1 MFAPNFSNLA
11 PALVSTAELDP
22 LRDEG
27 ELYATKLEDA
37 GNRVAINRYLGAPHT
52 FAGLDGILDCGRDYN
67 HSVVA
72 AMKAELLA

>member
-27 ELYATKLEDA
+27 ERYAAKLEGA
-37 GNRVAINRYLGAPHT
+37 GNRVIISRYLGAPHT